1 MRITLLIVVFLF
13 LLAFFAG
20 TVVTIAQEGLNVLS
34 GLSILLI
41 ALMAVGIFGALASGA
56 DRDE

>member
-1 MRITLLIVVFLF
+1 MRVAILIVVFLF

-20 TVVTIAQEGLNVLS
+20 TLLTIANNGLNVLS
-34 GLSILLI
+34 GLSIALI
-41 ALMAVGIFGALASGA
+41 ALMAIGIFGALASGS

>member
-1 MRITLLIVVFLF
+1 MRITLLIVVFVF

-20 TVVTIAQEGLNVLS
+20 TVVTIAHEGLNVLS

-56 DRDE
+56 DRDD

>member
-20 TVVTIAQEGLNVLS
+20 TVMTIAREGINVLS
-34 GLSILLI
+34 VLSLLLI
-41 ALMAVGIFGALASGA
+41 GLMAIGIFGALAEGA